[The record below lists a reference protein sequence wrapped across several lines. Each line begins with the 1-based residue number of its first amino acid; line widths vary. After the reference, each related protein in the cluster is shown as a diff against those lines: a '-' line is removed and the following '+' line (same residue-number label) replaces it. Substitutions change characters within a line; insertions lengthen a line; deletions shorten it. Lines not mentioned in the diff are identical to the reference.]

1 MAAGLIFKT
10 KFVSAGSAG
19 FGRYLNYIDRPEA
32 VQLDRLKEFDVFKTY
47 TEYMGNPEKST
58 GLFTAEKDRL
68 NTEEKQTIKELFSE
82 AQGRGS
88 LLHQSLFSFESEW
101 LKENGLMDQSG
112 TIAEAPLR
120 EYTRKAV
127 QTLMKEE
134 QMQNWKWTA
143 AIHRNTK
150 HVHIHIAMVEPFP
163 SWTEGVGRCR
173 RNPNTGELYQRGKF
187 QAGSL
192 RKTKATFVNLA
203 IGSQKE
209 QARMNEL
216 LRQRI
221 LAGKQSMPFS
231 EQKGSAMEASF
242 LRLLKGLPEDMRLW
256 NYNMSAMEPYREEIN
271 ELSRLFLES
280 YFPEEFQEYLQIAS
294 KPSEKYARSYGGT
307 EWSDQFEAGK
317 VQDLYARMGNVILA
331 ECRQVRWKERQ
342 MEAYPDALNFPSD
355 RKQWQESR
363 KTRYRSHVFQRT
375 CFFLSRIFQRDL
387 QSMKNQV
394 AYERLRQEEE
404 WRRKNSL

>member
-32 VQLDRLKEFDVFKTY
+32 VQLDRLREFDVFQTY

-112 TIAEAPLR
+112 AIAEAPLR
-120 EYTRKAV
+120 EYTRKAI

-173 RNPNTGELYQRGKF
+173 RNPNTGELYQRGIS
-187 QAGSL
+187 G
-192 RKTKATFVNLA
+192 
-203 IGSQKE
+203 
-209 QARMNEL
+209 
-216 LRQRI
+216 RQ
-221 LAGKQSMPFS
+221 
-231 EQKGSAMEASF
+231 
-242 LRLLKGLPEDMRLW
+242 
-256 NYNMSAMEPYREEIN
+256 
-271 ELSRLFLES
+271 
-280 YFPEEFQEYLQIAS
+280 
-294 KPSEKYARSYGGT
+294 SEKDKSSLCEPGHWLSKGT
-307 EWSDQFEAGK
+307 GTDE
-317 VQDLYARMGNVILA
+317 
-331 ECRQVRWKERQ
+331 
-342 MEAYPDALNFPSD
+342 
-355 RKQWQESR
+355 
-363 KTRYRSHVFQRT
+363 
-375 CFFLSRIFQRDL
+375 
-387 QSMKNQV
+387 
-394 AYERLRQEEE
+394 
-404 WRRKNSL
+404 

>member
-1 MAAGLIFKT
+1 
-10 KFVSAGSAG
+10 
-19 FGRYLNYIDRPEA
+19 
-32 VQLDRLKEFDVFKTY
+32 
-47 TEYMGNPEKST
+47 
-58 GLFTAEKDRL
+58 
-68 NTEEKQTIKELFSE
+68 
-82 AQGRGS
+82 
-88 LLHQSLFSFESEW
+88 
-101 LKENGLMDQSG
+101 MDQSG
-112 TIAEAPLR
+112 AIAEAPLR

-163 SWTEGVGRCR
+163 SWKEGVGRCR

-203 IGSQKE
+203 IGVQKE

-280 YFPEEFQEYLQIAS
+280 YFLEEFQENMREAM
-294 KPSEKYARSYGGT
+294 EGRSGPT
-307 EWSDQFEAGK
+307 NLKQGK
-317 VQDLYARMGNVILA
+317 
-331 ECRQVRWKERQ
+331 
-342 MEAYPDALNFPSD
+342 
-355 RKQWQESR
+355 
-363 KTRYRSHVFQRT
+363 
-375 CFFLSRIFQRDL
+375 SRIY
-387 QSMKNQV
+387 MP
-394 AYERLRQEEE
+394 E
-404 WRRKNSL
+404 WETRFWQNAGRFGGRNGR

>member
-47 TEYMGNPEKST
+47 TEYMGNPERST

-112 TIAEAPLR
+112 AIAEAPLR

-163 SWTEGVGRCR
+163 SWKEGVGRCR

-203 IGSQKE
+203 IGVQKE

-221 LAGKQSMPFS
+221 
-231 EQKGSAMEASF
+231 
-242 LRLLKGLPEDMRLW
+242 RC
-256 NYNMSAMEPYREEIN
+256 
-271 ELSRLFLES
+271 
-280 YFPEEFQEYLQIAS
+280 
-294 KPSEKYARSYGGT
+294 
-307 EWSDQFEAGK
+307 
-317 VQDLYARMGNVILA
+317 V
-331 ECRQVRWKERQ
+331 
-342 MEAYPDALNFPSD
+342 
-355 RKQWQESR
+355 
-363 KTRYRSHVFQRT
+363 
-375 CFFLSRIFQRDL
+375 
-387 QSMKNQV
+387 
-394 AYERLRQEEE
+394 
-404 WRRKNSL
+404 